1 MIIKRTVYDYI
12 FDHLNA
18 KEITLITG
26 PRQAGKTTIME
37 TLKSE
42 LDKKG
47 EKTLFLS
54 LDFEKDAPYFK
65 SQISLID
72 KINLETG
79 GKDRAFVFIDEIQR
93 KENAGLFLKGIYDMR
108 LPHKFI
114 VSGSGSLELKEK
126 IHESLAGRK
135 QIFEVNTLSF
145 KEFVN
150 FKTDY
155 KYSGYS
161 GYSGNSGNDAYNIY
175 SDRLS
180 DYFNI
185 EKETVK
191 KLLLEYLNFGGYPRV
206 VIEETL
212 AKKTS
217 IINDIFQSYIEK
229 DISYLL
235 NVEKIDA
242 FKNLIRILASQSGKL
257 ININELSATL
267 GISPPTVKNYISYA
281 EKTFIIRL
289 VTPFYRNIRSEIT
302 KSPAVYFND
311 TGLRNFSIGQFGN
324 IDYFD
329 YAGFIFQNFVFNA
342 LYDKFKYGNSSVHF
356 WRSKDGGEV
365 DFIIDKGNEIIPAEV
380 KASELKKP
388 VITRSL
394 RSFIEKYNPKEAW
407 IINLS
412 FNFET
417 TYKNTKIKF
426 IPASAV
432 IK

>member
-1 MIIKRTVYDYI
+1 MFIKRTIYDYI
-12 FDHLNA
+12 FDHLSA

-37 TLKSE
+37 SLKSE

-65 SQISLID
+65 SQISLVD

-79 GKDRAFVFIDEIQR
+79 GKDRIFVFIDEIQR
-93 KENAGLFLKGIYDMR
+93 KENAGLFLKGIYDMHV
-108 LPHKFI
+108 PHKFI

-155 KYSGYS
+155 KY
-161 GYSGNSGNDAYNIY
+161 A
-175 SDRLS
+175 DRLS
-180 DYFNI
+180 DYFKI
-185 EKETVK
+185 EKGTAK
-191 KLLLEYLNFGGYPRV
+191 KLLLEYLNYGGYPRV
-206 VIEETL
+206 AIEETF

-217 IINDIFQSYIEK
+217 IINEIFQSYIEK

-267 GISPPTVKNYISYA
+267 GISVPTVKNYISYA

-311 TGLRNFSIGQFGN
+311 IGLRNFSIGQFGN

-426 IPASAV
+426 MPASAV

>member
-1 MIIKRTVYDYI
+1 MFIKRTEYDYI
-12 FDHLNA
+12 LEHLSA

-54 LDFEKDAPYFK
+54 LDFEKDVPYFK

-135 QIFEVNTLSF
+135 RIFEVNPLSF

-155 KYSGYS
+155 KY
-161 GYSGNSGNDAYNIY
+161 A
-175 SDRLS
+175 DRLS
-180 DYFNI
+180 DYFKI
-185 EKETVK
+185 EKETAK
-191 KLLLEYLNFGGYPRV
+191 KLLLEYLNYGGYPRV
-206 VIEETL
+206 AIEETF
-212 AKKTS
+212 AKKTG
-217 IINDIFQSYIEK
+217 IINEIFQSYIEK

-242 FKNLIRILASQSGKL
+242 FKHLIRILASQSGKL
-257 ININELSATL
+257 ININELSTTL
-267 GISPPTVKNYISYA
+267 GISAPTIKNYISYA
-281 EKTFIIRL
+281 EKTFILRL

-329 YAGFIFQNFVFNA
+329 SAGFIFQNFVFNA

-365 DFIIDKGNEIIPAEV
+365 DFIINKGNEIIPAEV

-417 TYKNTKIKF
+417 AYKDTKIKF
-426 IPASAV
+426 MPAVDLIGS
-432 IK
+432 

>member
-135 QIFEVNTLSF
+135 QIFEVNTLTF

-155 KYSGYS
+155 KYN
-161 GYSGNSGNDAYNIY
+161 GNNGNNAYNIY

-235 NVEKIDA
+235 NIEKIDA

-267 GISPPTVKNYISYA
+267 GISVPTVKNYISYA

-311 TGLRNFSIGQFGN
+311 IGLKNFSIGQFGN

-412 FNFET
+412 FNFEM

-426 IPASAV
+426 MPASAV